1 MAIGGK
7 IYNTISKTK
16 QANKLKKKRNLI
28 AYMIKDGFYVQ
39 ITSEPRKLKKKK
51 LLEKKIPN
59 LLFLAISDIGF
70 LYLLDSTDIL
80 QTHSKA

>member
-1 MAIGGK
+1 
-7 IYNTISKTK
+7 
-16 QANKLKKKRNLI
+16 
-28 AYMIKDGFYVQ
+28 MIKDGFYVQ